1 MKIFRLILISVS
13 IFLALTLGGL
23 VYVSHQFPS
32 WAKKFTIDYA
42 HSMGYLLDFNEL
54 KVNFL
59 SPSVSVTG
67 LQIKALD
74 AQEPILHLPLI
85 GIQFQWYPLL
95 NRRLEI
101 DAIQITSPQV
111 FLSRSE
117 SEWNWLKMIDR
128 IKYQVGALRKKD
140 APPSQ
145 PWLFLIQDIHLT
157 QGILQIDDLKQSYRM
172 QLPAIDLRL
181 KQVRNF
187 NQASQPGHIESDYVI
202 ELGEVIVP
210 IPNSQEL
217 LELGK
222 VSIDGDIDFEQA
234 QQIRLNVQLKIA
246 DGLVKAKTVF
256 QLDTKD
262 INSEIEFE
270 RLDLTPFVRLH
281 APHILKNDQTGNIS
295 GQVKAAYQEQALKL
309 SGGVDVQGLD
319 LVPWFDLMT
328 TAQPLIAKSG
338 LADGKLQFDYQ
349 PKSFQVKAD
358 LGITKL
364 QVFETDQKSE
374 LIAWQRAD
382 LRKIDFFMQDKIPKY
397 LHVESVKV
405 DGLSG
410 KLTIYDD
417 KTTNIGRLFKPAGVS
432 VNEPAQG
439 SIKSPEVANT
449 TQVKTPQDN
458 GNPRPKQSESAM
470 QFNMQV
476 LAITKGKIDFTDY
489 AVKPNFKTEI
499 HDFHGTLIGVS
510 TQPKRYA
517 TAAFNGLIDESG
529 DMQLRGQIAFENP
542 RRNNEIS
549 LSFRRVPL
557 SSINPYYTNFA
568 GYTVLSG
575 AISYD
580 SFYRVRDGQLEGDN
594 RFVINQMKL
603 GEPIPGFKG
612 RNIPLRLLVAL
623 LEDSDGVI
631 DLDLRVAGDID
642 HPDFQVSSLL
652 WDAFFKIVENI
663 VKAPFRLLARLVG
676 IENFPGIFFE
686 AGSDQLRPSELLK
699 LERMITVLT
708 KRPKLVLQI
717 HGSYDPVAD
726 QAKLAA
732 DRVTRQ
738 LLQLGGFPISQQ
750 EPLPDLPLAD
760 GRVQQAI
767 LKMYAAKNLTV
778 PPDLKLISGVAGE
791 PNWRILYR
799 ELIAREVVSEESL
812 TALAR
817 NRAQATKK
825 AILEKNSSI
834 EQQIT
839 LGDLQK
845 DPITKDGVSIGINAS
860 TQ

>member
-32 WAKKFTIDYA
+32 WAKKYTIDYA

-67 LQIKALD
+67 LQIKSLD
-74 AQEPILHLPLI
+74 AQEPILNLPSI

-128 IKYQVGALRKKD
+128 IKDQVGALRKKD

-295 GQVKAAYQEQALKL
+295 GQVKVAYQEQALKL

-397 LHVESVKV
+397 LYVESVKV

-432 VNEPAQG
+432 IKEPAQG
-439 SIKSPEVANT
+439 SLNSPEVANT
-449 TQVKTPQDN
+449 TQVNKPLDN
-458 GNPRPKQSESAM
+458 SNPRPKQSESAM

-499 HDFHGTLIGVS
+499 HDFHGTLVGVS

>member
-1 MKIFRLILISVS
+1 
-13 IFLALTLGGL
+13 
-23 VYVSHQFPS
+23 
-32 WAKKFTIDYA
+32 
-42 HSMGYLLDFNEL
+42 
-54 KVNFL
+54 L

-74 AQEPILHLPLI
+74 AQEPILHLPSI

-128 IKYQVGALRKKD
+128 IKDQVGALRKKD

-295 GQVKAAYQEQALKL
+295 GQVKVAYQEQALKL

-397 LHVESVKV
+397 LYVESVKV

-432 VNEPAQG
+432 IKEPAQG
-439 SIKSPEVANT
+439 SLNSPEVANT
-449 TQVKTPQDN
+449 TQVNKPLDN
-458 GNPRPKQSESAM
+458 SNPRPKQSESAM

-499 HDFHGTLIGVS
+499 HDFHGTLVGVS

-860 TQ
+860 TH

>member
-32 WAKKFTIDYA
+32 WAKKYTIDYA

-67 LQIKALD
+67 LQIKSLD
-74 AQEPILHLPLI
+74 AQEPILNLPSI

-128 IKYQVGALRKKD
+128 IKDQVGALRKKD

-295 GQVKAAYQEQALKL
+295 GQVKVAYQEQALKL

-397 LHVESVKV
+397 LYVESVKV

-432 VNEPAQG
+432 IKEPAQG
-439 SIKSPEVANT
+439 SLNSPEVANT
-449 TQVKTPQDN
+449 TQVNKPLDN
-458 GNPRPKQSESAM
+458 SNPRPKQSESAM

-499 HDFHGTLIGVS
+499 HDFHGTLVGVS

-860 TQ
+860 TH